1 MANDTIGDSNTLQF
15 DIPQKGNK
23 DWSQVIKDAFKKIA
37 AHDHSEGGN
46 GAKIGETGL
55 DDNAVT
61 SVKIKA
67 LNVTTAK
74 IADANVTLAKVE
86 NVSDANIIVG
96 NGSNRPTAVAVS
108 GDVSLS
114 NTGAVTIGNNAITT
128 DKINDSEITVAKKKT
143 YEVTLTDASTY
154 YALADLTSL
163 AGANNKSFKINYKIS
178 DSSNNIQVGS
188 ISGVTGVSKVDE
200 YVGVDMGADLQWN
213 GSTTYQLEVKPGT
226 AGDVLTYSIEFL
238 E

>member
-37 AHDHSEGGN
+37 AHDHSEGGD

-61 SVKIKA
+61 EVKIDA
-67 LNVTTAK
+67 DAVTTAK
-74 IADANVTLAKVE
+74 IKD
-86 NVSDANIIVG
+86 S
-96 NGSNRPTAVAVS
+96 
-108 GDVSLS
+108 
-114 NTGAVTIGNNAITT
+114 TGASDGVTTAKLATNAVTEA
-128 DKINDSEITVAKKKT
+128 KIKDSEITVAKKKT

-178 DSSNNIQVGS
+178 DTSNNIQVGS

-200 YVGVDMGADLQWN
+200 YVGVDMGADLQWD
-213 GSTTYQLEVKPGT
+213 GSTTHQLEVKPGT

>member
-46 GAKIGETGL
+46 GAKIGESGI

-114 NTGAVTIGNNAITT
+114 NSGAVTIGNNAITT
-128 DKINDSEITVAKKKT
+128 DKINDSQITVAKKKT
-143 YEVTLTDASTY
+143 YAPTLDASPKDLGTG
-154 YALADLTSL
+154 LTS
-163 AGANNKSFKINYKIS
+163 GQSFIINYFPIS
-178 DSSNNIQVGS
+178 
-188 ISGVTGVSKVDE
+188 
-200 YVGVDMGADLQWN
+200 
-213 GSTTYQLEVKPGT
+213 
-226 AGDVLTYSIEFL
+226 EFYL
-238 E
+238 KYFS